1 MTSFLSVVEPG
12 LAATVQDFGRRGY
25 QRFGVPMSGALDP
38 VSLTIANILVGNPP
52 AEAALEVM
60 MAGLVLRVCA
70 ESTMVAATGG
80 VAPFVLETLQSA
92 LKIPPC
98 QSAVVRRGDVLRF
111 RPPQGSAAFYIAVAG
126 GFDLTAVFGSRSTYR
141 RARLGGYQGRALLAG
156 DELPLRFL
164 AAPGL
169 EPRRLDVELGRP
181 PVLRVM
187 RGPNA
192 EYFTPRA
199 FEALFSTAYTVA
211 PASDRMGLRLQGA
224 PLERAIEGE
233 LRSQGTT
240 AGAMQAPPDGQ
251 PILLLADRQTTGGYP
266 CIATVIG
273 ADVSAAGRLAA
284 GMRIRFEEVNRD
296 QAVALLKK
304 QTEWLASLP
313 SLLKPIADYELST
326 ERLLSANLIGGVTA
340 GGADED

>member
-1 MTSFLSVVEPG
+1 VTSFLSVVEPG
-12 LAATVQDFGRRGY
+12 LAATVQDSGRRGY

-38 VSLTIANILVGNPP
+38 VSLAVANILVGNPP
-52 AEAALEVM
+52 GEAALEVM
-60 MAGLVLRVCA
+60 AAGFALRVCA
-70 ESTMVAATGG
+70 ESAMVAAAGAA
-80 VAPFVLETLQSA
+80 APFVLETQQNA
-92 LKIPPC
+92 LKIPTC
-98 QSAVVRRGDVLRF
+98 QSVVARRGDVLRF
-111 RPPQGSAAFYIAVAG
+111 RPPRGGAAFFIAVAG
-126 GFDLTAVFGSRSTYR
+126 GFDLPAAFGSKSTYR
-141 RARLGGYQGRALLAG
+141 RARLGGYGGRALQAG
-156 DELPLRFL
+156 DELPLRIS
-164 AAPGL
+164 AASEL
-169 EPRRLDVELGRP
+169 EPRRLDVDLSP
-181 PVLRVM
+181 PRVLRVL

-199 FEALFSTAYTVA
+199 FETLFSTAYTVA
-211 PASDRMGLRLQGA
+211 PASDRMGLRLQGP

-233 LRSQGTT
+233 LPSQGTT

-273 ADVSAAGRLAA
+273 ADVPAGGRLAA

-296 QAVALLKK
+296 RAIALLKT

-313 SLLKPIADYELST
+313 SLLKPVADSGLST

-340 GGADED
+340 GGAEEE

>member
-12 LAATVQDFGRRGY
+12 LAATVQDCGRRGY

-38 VSLTIANILVGNPP
+38 VSLTIANILVGNPSG
-52 AEAALEVM
+52 EAALEVM
-60 MAGLVLRVCA
+60 AAGLVLRVCA
-70 ESTMVAATGG
+70 DSAMVGAAGAA
-80 VAPFVLETLQSA
+80 APFVLETPQSA

-98 QSAVVRRGDVLRF
+98 QSVVAMRGDVLRF
-111 RPPQGSAAFYIAVAG
+111 RPPRGGAAFYISVAG
-126 GFDLTAVFGSRSTYR
+126 GFDLPAVFGSRSTYR
-141 RARLGGYQGRALLAG
+141 RANLGGYRGRALLAG
-156 DELPLRFL
+156 DELPLRFS
-164 AAPGL
+164 AAPEL
-169 EPRRLDVELGRP
+169 ELRRLDVDLGPP

-192 EYFTPRA
+192 EYFTPPA
-199 FEALFSTAYTVA
+199 FETLFASAYTVA
-211 PASDRMGLRLQGA
+211 PASDRMGLRLLGP

-233 LRSQGTT
+233 LPSQGTT

-273 ADVSAAGRLAA
+273 ADVPAAGRLAA
-284 GMRIRFEEVNRD
+284 GMHIRFEEVNRD
-296 QAVALLKK
+296 RAVALLKA

-313 SLLKPIADYELST
+313 ALLKPVADYELST

-340 GGADED
+340 GGMEEE